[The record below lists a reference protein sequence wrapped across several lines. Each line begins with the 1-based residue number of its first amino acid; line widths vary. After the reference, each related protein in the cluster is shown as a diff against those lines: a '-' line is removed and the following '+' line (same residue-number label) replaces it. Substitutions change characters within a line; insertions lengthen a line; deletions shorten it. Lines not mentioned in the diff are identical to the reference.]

1 MCHTI
6 CQTKMEIK
14 KKNEV
19 YLKIDCEPSEA
30 RQISSYFTFEVP
42 GAKFMPAVR
51 NRIWDGKIR
60 LFNVMTGEL
69 YIGLLSYLAE
79 YLQQQEINYSLS
91 QELLN
96 DAVSISTKDVESF
109 TKYLKL
115 KSAGKNVKPRDYQ
128 IDALAHAIR
137 NNRTL
142 LISPTAS
149 GKSLIIY
156 CLVRFYLNI
165 LEETEQQN
173 ILIIVPT
180 TSLVEQLATD
190 FVDYG
195 WQESNIQKIY
205 SGHDRNVTH
214 PVVISTWQSIYKFP
228 TKYFETFGAVI
239 GDECHLFKAK
249 SLSNIMHKLHL
260 TKYRFGL
267 TGTLDGTQT
276 HRLVLEGLFG
286 PIKKVVSTKE
296 LMEKKTLATL
306 NIQALVLTYNDEECK
321 LVKKM
326 SYPQE
331 MDFITSHS
339 KRNKFI
345 CDLALRLK
353 NNTLLLFQYVEKHG
367 GILYDQIRSSTERPV
382 YYVYGATDT
391 EVREDIRKLSEE
403 KNDCIIVASYGTFS
417 TGINIKNLHNII
429 FASPSKSRIRTLQSI
444 GRGLRTNENKSYA
457 TLYDIA
463 DDLSSS
469 NKKNYTLNHFQ
480 ERINIYNTEH
490 FNYEIHRIR
499 IS

>member
-1 MCHTI
+1 MQI
-6 CQTKMEIK
+6 E

-19 YLKIDCEPSEA
+19 YLKIICEPAEA
-30 RQISSYFTFEVP
+30 KQISAYFTFEVP

-60 LFNVMTGEL
+60 LYNIMTGEL
-69 YIGLLSYLAE
+69 YVGLLSYLTD
-79 YLQQQEINYSLS
+79 YLQQQQIEYTLS
-91 QELLN
+91 EELLN
-96 DAVSISTKDVESF
+96 DAVSITTKDVDSF

-115 KSAGKNVKPRDYQ
+115 KSGGKNVKARDYQ
-128 IDALAHAIR
+128 IDAIAHAIR
-137 NNRTL
+137 NNRSL

-165 LEETEQQN
+165 LEETEHN
-173 ILIIVPT
+173 KILIIVPT

-205 SGHDRNVTH
+205 SGHDRNITH
-214 PVVISTWQSIYKFP
+214 PVVISTWQSLYKFP
-228 TKYFETFGAVI
+228 TNYFNPFGAVI

-249 SLSNIMHKLHL
+249 SLSSIMHKLHQ

-286 PIKKVVSTKE
+286 SVKKVVSTKE

-306 NIQALVLTYNDEECK
+306 NIQALALSYNDEERK
-321 LVKKM
+321 QVKGM
-326 SYPQE
+326 TYHEE
-331 MDFITSHS
+331 MNFLISHN
-339 KRNKFI
+339 KRNAFI
-345 CDLALRLK
+345 CDLSLRLK

-367 GILYDQIRSSTERPV
+367 QLLYDQIKNSTDNPV
-382 YYVYGATDT
+382 HYIYGGTDT
-391 EVREDIRKLSEE
+391 EIREETRKLTEESE
-403 KNDCIIVASYGTFS
+403 NCIIVASYGTFS

-444 GRGLRTNENKSYA
+444 GRVLRKNEGKTSA

-463 DDLSSS
+463 DDLSHG
-469 NKKNYTLNHFQ
+469 KHKNYTLNHFL
-480 ERINIYNTEH
+480 ERINIYNAEH
-490 FNYEIHRIR
+490 FEYEIHRINV
-499 IS
+499 S

>member
-1 MCHTI
+1 
-6 CQTKMEIK
+6 MEIE

-19 YLKIDCEPSEA
+19 YLKVNCEPSEA
-30 RQISSYFTFEVP
+30 RQISAYFTFEVP
-42 GAKFMPAVR
+42 GARFMPAVR
-51 NRIWDGKIR
+51 NKIWDGKIR

-69 YIGLLSYLAE
+69 YVGLLSYLTE
-79 YLQQQEINYSLS
+79 YLQQQEIEYTLS
-91 QELLN
+91 EELLN

-115 KSAGKNVKPRDYQ
+115 KSGGKNVKARDYQ

-165 LEETEQQN
+165 LEETSQDK
-173 ILIIVPT
+173 ILILVPT

-205 SGHDRNVTH
+205 SGHDRNITH
-214 PVVISTWQSIYKFP
+214 PVVISTWQSVYKFP
-228 TKYFETFGAVI
+228 TNYFNPFGAVI

-249 SLSNIMHKLHL
+249 SLSSIMHKLHQ

-286 PIKKVVSTKE
+286 SVKKVVSTKE
-296 LMEKKTLATL
+296 LMEKKTLASL
-306 NIQALVLTYNDEECK
+306 NIQALTLSYSDEERK

-326 SYPQE
+326 SYHEE
-331 MDFITSHS
+331 MDFLTSHN

-353 NNTLLLFQYVEKHG
+353 NNTLLLFQFVEKHG
-367 GILYDQIRSSTERPV
+367 EQLYNQIKDSTDRPV
-382 YYVYGATDT
+382 HYIYGGTDT
-391 EVREDIRKLSEE
+391 EIREETRRLTEESE
-403 KNDCIIVASYGTFS
+403 NCIIVASYGTFS

-444 GRGLRTNENKSYA
+444 GRVLRKNEQKTFA

-463 DDLSSS
+463 DDLSSGKR
-469 NKKNYTLNHFQ
+469 NNYTLNHFL
-480 ERINIYNTEH
+480 ERINIYNSEH
-490 FNYEIHRIR
+490 FEYEIHRIK

>member
-1 MCHTI
+1 MLI
-6 CQTKMEIK
+6 N

-19 YLKIDCEPSEA
+19 FLKLECEPSEA
-30 RQISSYFTFEVP
+30 KQISSYFTFEVP

-51 NRIWDGKIR
+51 NKIWDGKIR
-60 LFNVMTGEL
+60 LYNIITGEL
-69 YIGLLSYLAE
+69 YVGLLSYLLD
-79 YLQQQEINYSLS
+79 YLQQQEIDYTIS
-91 QELLN
+91 EELN
-96 DAVSISTKDVESF
+96 DTVSITTNNVESF

-115 KSAGKNVKPRDYQ
+115 KSNGKNVKARDYQ
-128 IDALAHAIR
+128 IDAMAHAIR

-165 LEETEQQN
+165 LENEPQN
-173 ILIIVPT
+173 SILILVPT
-180 TSLVEQLATD
+180 TSLVEQLTTD

-205 SGHDRNVTH
+205 SGHDRNITH

-228 TKYFETFGAVI
+228 TKYFNKFGAVI
-239 GDECHLFKAK
+239 GDECHLFKSK
-249 SLSNIMHKLHL
+249 SLTSIMHKLHQ

-267 TGTLDGTQT
+267 TGTLDGTLT

-286 PIKKVVSTKE
+286 PVKKVVSTKE
-296 LMEKKTLATL
+296 LMEKKTLANL
-306 NIQALVLTYNDEECK
+306 NIQALVLAYGEEERK
-321 LVKKM
+321 NVKGM
-326 SYPQE
+326 SYPEE
-331 MDFITSHS
+331 MDFLTSHN

-345 CDLALRLK
+345 CDLVLNLS
-353 NNTLLLFQYVEKHG
+353 NNTLLLFQYIEKHG
-367 GILYDQIRSSTERPV
+367 KLLYDSIKNNTDRPI
-382 YYVYGATDT
+382 YFIYGGTDT
-391 EVREDIRKLSEE
+391 EIREEVRKRTEDQ
-403 KNDCIIVASYGTFS
+403 NDGIIVASYGTFS

-444 GRGLRTNENKSYA
+444 GRGLRSNQNKTYA

-463 DDLSSS
+463 DDLSY
-469 NKKNYTLNHFQ
+469 KKRKNYTLNHFM
-480 ERINIYNTEH
+480 ERINIYNSEH
-490 FNYEIHRIR
+490 FNYEMHKIR

>member
-1 MCHTI
+1 
-6 CQTKMEIK
+6 MEID

-19 YLKIDCEPSEA
+19 YLKINCEPSEA
-30 RQISSYFTFEVP
+30 RQISAYFTYEVP

-51 NRIWDGKIR
+51 NKIWDGKIR
-60 LFNVMTGEL
+60 LFNVMSGEL
-69 YIGLLSYLAE
+69 YIGLLSYLTE
-79 YLQQQEINYSLS
+79 YLQQQEIEYTLS
-91 QELLN
+91 EELN
-96 DAVSISTKDVESF
+96 DAISISSKDIESF

-115 KSAGKNVKPRDYQ
+115 KSGGKNVKARDYQ
-128 IDALAHAIR
+128 IDAITHAIR

-156 CLVRFYLNI
+156 CLVRYYLNE
-165 LEETEQQN
+165 LEESSQDK
-173 ILIIVPT
+173 ILILVPT
-180 TSLVEQLATD
+180 TSLVEQLSSD

-205 SGHDRNVTH
+205 SGHDRNVTR
-214 PVVISTWQSIYKFP
+214 PVVISTWQSIYKFT
-228 TKYFETFGAVI
+228 TKYFEQFGAVI

-249 SLSNIMHKLHL
+249 SLTAIMHKLHL

-286 PIKKVVSTKE
+286 NVKKVVSTKE
-296 LMEKKTLATL
+296 LMEKKTLANL
-306 NIQALVLTYNDEECK
+306 NIQALVLTYSDDDCK

-326 SYPQE
+326 TYPQE
-331 MDFITSHS
+331 MDFITSNA

-345 CDLALRLK
+345 CDLVLRLK
-353 NNTLLLFQYVEKHG
+353 TNTLLLFQYVEKHG
-367 GILYDQIRSSTERPV
+367 SILYDQIKSSTDRPV
-382 YYVYGATDT
+382 YYIYGATDT
-391 EVREDIRKLSEE
+391 EVREDVRKLTEE
-403 KNDCIIVASYGTFS
+403 QENCIIVASYGTFS

-444 GRGLRTNENKSYA
+444 GRGLRTNEQKTYA
-457 TLYDIA
+457 TLFDIA
-463 DDLSSS
+463 DDLSSG
-469 NKKNYTLNHFQ
+469 KKSNYTLNHFQ
-480 ERINIYNTEH
+480 ERINIYNSEQ

>member
-1 MCHTI
+1 MLI
-6 CQTKMEIK
+6 S

-19 YLKIDCEPSEA
+19 FLKLECEPSEA
-30 RQISSYFTFEVP
+30 KQISSYFTFEVP

-51 NRIWDGKIR
+51 NKIWDGKIR
-60 LFNVMTGEL
+60 LYNMITGEL
-69 YIGLLSYLAE
+69 YVGLLSYLLD
-79 YLQQQEINYSLS
+79 YLQQQEIDYIIS
-91 QELLN
+91 EELN
-96 DAVSISTKDVESF
+96 DAVSITTNNVESF

-115 KSAGKNVKPRDYQ
+115 KSNGKNVKARDYQ
-128 IDALAHAIR
+128 IDAMAHAIR

-165 LEETEQQN
+165 LENEPQN
-173 ILIIVPT
+173 SILILVST
-180 TSLVEQLATD
+180 TSLVEQLTTD

-205 SGHDRNVTH
+205 SGHDRNITH

-228 TKYFETFGAVI
+228 TKYFNKFGAVI
-239 GDECHLFKAK
+239 GDECHLFKSK
-249 SLSNIMHKLHL
+249 SLTSIMHKLHQ

-267 TGTLDGTQT
+267 TGTLDGTLT

-286 PIKKVVSTKE
+286 PVKKVVSTKE
-296 LMEKKTLATL
+296 LMEKKTLANL
-306 NIQALVLTYNDEECK
+306 NIQALVLSYSEEERK
-321 LVKKM
+321 IVKKM
-326 SYPQE
+326 SYPEE
-331 MDFITSHS
+331 MDFLTSHD

-345 CDLALRLK
+345 CDLVLNLS
-353 NNTLLLFQYVEKHG
+353 NNTLLLFQYIEKHG
-367 GILYDQIRSSTERPV
+367 KILYDFIKNNTDRPI
-382 YYVYGATDT
+382 YFIYGGTDT
-391 EVREDIRKLSEE
+391 EIREEVRKRTEDQ
-403 KNDCIIVASYGTFS
+403 NDGIIVASYGTFS

-444 GRGLRTNENKSYA
+444 GRGLRSNQNKTYA

-463 DDLSSS
+463 DDL
-469 NKKNYTLNHFQ
+469 NYKKRKNYTLNHFM
-480 ERINIYNTEH
+480 ERINIYNSEH
-490 FNYEIHRIR
+490 FNYEIHKIR